1 MRSERRAIKVND
13 YFSVLAPRCPG
24 CGRTD
29 KMEVDTNLTFR
40 CARCDR
46 ILTKEEACR
55 GQKEVEG

>member
-24 CGRTD
+24 CGR
-29 KMEVDTNLTFR
+29 VDRIEADASLTFR

-46 ILTKEEACR
+46 ILTKEEARR